1 MPDRPTA
8 GQPEDRALPLEVDG
22 RRIRGVIP
30 YGVESNDLG
39 GWREVIDRGAL
50 DGASLDELVA
60 VVEHAG
66 VPIGRHPR
74 TLELEDRDDGLHW
87 SVEPPRA
94 RQDVVEAV
102 ERGDL
107 RSGSW
112 RMCVARDRWVGD
124 VRHIE
129 RIAELRHVA
138 LTATP
143 AYPSAAVELR
153 SQPNPAEEAT
163 MPDTPAP
170 APTPAPTPTSTP
182 APAASAPAPAAPAPA
197 PPSAPAAA
205 APPPEDR
212 SAALPA
218 GSLRVEDRNS
228 TPPRRGLADEFR
240 SLGFPGETAVMPWQ
254 DYEDRAVVWSG
265 SADEL
270 NQVQRQAGPLPA
282 DQRWAWPAFPRVG
295 EDASVT
301 SVMVYT
307 QTGRTI
313 PSGGAQVRDIDSVAP
328 KPEVGSTLDLVP
340 TALKQ
345 VAAIQTNVPNIYLE
359 QPAFN
364 AAIENDLRLTL
375 NEGLDLL
382 ILAAVAASGFQP
394 PGSDELLVS
403 IRKAITTLRAAG
415 YAPDVLLLTPTADEA
430 LDVLVSGITGADN
443 DYVFAPGQFSPTSIF
458 GLARRVSKSVPTPVV
473 ADASAL
479 GRLHASPVSLARF
492 EADGGTTNR
501 SNVRM
506 ELNAVFG
513 VERQDAA
520 VRIAAA

>member
-1 MPDRPTA
+1 MPARPVA

-50 DGASLDELVA
+50 NGASLDELVA

-112 RMCVARDRWVGD
+112 RMCVARDHWVGD
-124 VRHIE
+124 VRHITQ
-129 RIAELRHVA
+129 IAELRHVA

-153 SQPNPAEEAT
+153 SQPNNGQEAD
-163 MPDTPAP
+163 MPDVPATEPTPAP
-170 APTPAPTPTSTP
+170 APAPAPPEDRS
-182 APAASAPAPAAPAPA
+182 APAPAPAAPPAEPAPA
-197 PPSAPAAA
+197 
-205 APPPEDR
+205 PEDR
-212 SAALPA
+212 SAPQPA

-240 SLGFPGETAVMPWQ
+240 SRGFPGEIAVMPWA
-254 DYEDRAVVWSG
+254 DFEDRAVTWSG

-270 NQVQRQAGPLPA
+270 NPVSRQGVPLPA
-282 DQRWAWPAFPRVG
+282 DVRWAWPAFPRVG
-295 EDASVT
+295 VDAGVT
-301 SVMVYT
+301 SVMVYA
-307 QTGRTI
+307 QSGRSI
-313 PSGGAQVRDIDSVAP
+313 PSGTDMIRDIDETSP
-328 KPEVGSTLDLVP
+328 KPEVGSTLDVTP

-345 VAAIQTNVPNIYLE
+345 VAGVQTGIPNVFLE

-364 AAIENDLRLTL
+364 TAIEGDLRLTI
-375 NEGLDLL
+375 NEGFDRL
-382 ILAAVAASGFQP
+382 ILAAVAGSGFQA
-394 PGSDELLVS
+394 PGGDELLVS
-403 IRKAITTLRAAG
+403 IRKAITVLRAIG
-415 YAPDVLLLTPTADEA
+415 YAPDTLILTPAADEA

-458 GLARRVSKSVPTPVV
+458 GLSRRVSKSVPAPVV
-473 ADASAL
+473 ADAGAL
-479 GRLHASPVSLARF
+479 GKLYASAVSLARF
-492 EADGGTTNR
+492 EENAGSTNT
-501 SNVRM
+501 STVRL
-506 ELNAVFG
+506 ECHAVFG
-513 VERQDAA
+513 VERSDAA
-520 VRIAAA
+520 VRIAAS